1 MIEQV
6 PETRIRNLHRRRPK
20 MKKRDMILIGVILF
34 AALILWVLSRIL
46 IPDEGSLLR
55 ITVDHEIYGEYPLD
69 QDQTIVI
76 NDTNV
81 CEIKDGKVKMTEADC
96 PDHLCMKTAAVTK
109 NGGTIVCLPNRVFLE
124 VVNPADEETVPDVV
138 AS

>member
-1 MIEQV
+1 
-6 PETRIRNLHRRRPK
+6 
-20 MKKRDMILIGVILF
+20 MKKRDMILIGVILS